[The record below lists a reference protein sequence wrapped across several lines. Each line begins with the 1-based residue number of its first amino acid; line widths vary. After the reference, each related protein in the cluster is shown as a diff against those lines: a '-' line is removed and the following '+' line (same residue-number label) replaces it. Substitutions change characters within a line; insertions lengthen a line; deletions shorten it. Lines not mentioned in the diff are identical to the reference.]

1 MYENRRLGA
10 AKLIGAGEP
19 MSSARETGPT
29 INLTDSTGEMT
40 YEP

>member
-10 AKLIGAGEP
+10 AKLIGRRP
-19 MSSARETGPT
+19 MSSSERAGPT

-40 YEP
+40 YDP